1 MSKQA
6 INIVWL
12 KRDLRTQDHAAFA
25 AAEQAALPYVTI
37 FMVEPSIMAYPD
49 TSLRHLQFQ
58 YQSVLQLNK
67 FFAPLQKSIWVCY
80 AEALEVFA
88 WFNQHY
94 AVQHVFSYQESGI
107 QLTYT
112 RDKAV
117 AKLLQSHQVNWVQFQ
132 RDGIVRGIKDRTSWD
147 KMWYT
152 VMSQPVI
159 KNTYVAQTWSAPS
172 NPFELPLHLQTLWSE
187 VNSLFQPAGE
197 SFAYQYLQSFLAKRG
212 ANYSYHISKPAL
224 SRLSCSRLSPY
235 LAWGNISIKQVY
247 QITSVH
253 LRTSSSKKAFL
264 NFLSRTKWHCHFIQ
278 KFEQDCTYETHYLN
292 KGYEALALSN
302 NLHYLEAWKQGK
314 TGVPLVDACMRCL
327 HQTGWINF
335 RMRAL
340 LVSFLTHHLDIDFRL
355 GAHHLAQLFLDY
367 EPGIHYPQLQM
378 HAGTTGVNL
387 LRVYNPVK
395 NALQHDADAVF
406 TKKWVPELAHLP
418 VPLVHHPWLMTP
430 MDNLLYNFEL
440 GKHYPAPIVNVEGG
454 AKANVQKIWDLRHTE
469 TTQHEM
475 RRIIKSHTRPK
486 KADAK
491 RSKK

>member
-1 MSKQA
+1 
-6 INIVWL
+6 
-12 KRDLRTQDHAAFA
+12 
-25 AAEQAALPYVTI
+25 
-37 FMVEPSIMAYPD
+37 
-49 TSLRHLQFQ
+49 
-58 YQSVLQLNK
+58 
-67 FFAPLQKSIWVCY
+67 
-80 AEALEVFA
+80 
-88 WFNQHY
+88 
-94 AVQHVFSYQESGI
+94 
-107 QLTYT
+107 
-112 RDKAV
+112 V

-132 RDGIVRGIKDRTSWD
+132 RDGIVRGIKDRNNWD

-152 VMSQPVI
+152 VMSEPCI
-159 KNTYVAQTWSAPS
+159 KNTYTTQHFTAT
-172 NPFELPLHLQTLWSE
+172 NPFVVPPHLHTLWSE
-187 VNSLFQPAGE
+187 VNPLFQPAGE

-247 QITSVH
+247 QITSLH

-292 KGYEALALSN
+292 KGYEALQLSN
-302 NLHYLEAWKQGK
+302 NIHYLEAWKQGK

>member
-12 KRDLRTQDHAAFA
+12 KRDLRSSDHAAFA
-25 AAEQAALPYVTI
+25 AAESDQLPYLTI
-37 FMVEPSIMAYPD
+37 FLLEPSIISYPD

-58 YQSVLQLNK
+58 YQSVQQLNHK
-67 FFAPLQKSIWVCY
+67 FTPLNKAIWICY
-80 AEALEVFA
+80 AEATEVFN
-88 WFNQHY
+88 WLCQQY
-94 AVQHVFSYQESGI
+94 QVKHVFSYQESGI

-132 RDGIVRGIKDRTSWD
+132 RDGIVRGIKDRSNWD

-152 VMSQPVI
+152 VMSEPCI
-159 KNTYVAQTWSAPS
+159 KNTYTTQYFTAT
-172 NPFELPLHLQTLWSE
+172 NPFVVPPHLHALWSE
-187 VNSLFQPAGE
+187 VNPQLQPAGDVY
-197 SFAYQYLQSFLAKRG
+197 AYKYLQSFLCTRG
-212 ANYSYHISKPAL
+212 ANYSYHISKPEL

-264 NFLSRTKWHCHFIQ
+264 NFLSRIKWHCHFIQ

-355 GAHHLAQLFLDY
+355 GSHHLAQLFLDY